1 VILQLVH
8 TNQYSFIKGR
18 TIHDCLAW
26 AFQFLHLCH
35 KSKKEIVTLKLD
47 FEKAID
53 KVEHE
58 VILQVLEHKG
68 FSSKWIN

>member
-1 VILQLVH
+1 MIVWPGLFSSC
-8 TNQYSFIKGR
+8 T
-18 TIHDCLAW
+18 
-26 AFQFLHLCH
+26 CH

-47 FEKAID
+47 FEKDID

-68 FSSKWIN
+68 FSSKWID